1 MSMYEMDETFV
12 ANADLSAKQFYLVV
26 NSTGNRIG
34 ASGAGAAAIGALQDK
49 PQSGE
54 NGTVRLM
61 GRSRIRA
68 GDTITAGG
76 IFASDANG
84 TAVAVT
90 SGTYG
95 VGTAITG
102 VASGGIFDG
111 MITHAGYKG

>member
-1 MSMYEMDETFV
+1 MNYRMDETFV

-26 NSTGNRIG
+26 NSTGNRVG
-34 ASGAGAAAIGALQDK
+34 VSGAGAAAAGVLQDK

-54 NGTVRLM
+54 FGTVTIL
-61 GRSRIRA
+61 GRSRVRA

-76 IFASDANG
+76 LFASDATG

-90 SGTYG
+90 SGAYAAG
-95 VGTAITG
+95 LALTG

-111 MITHAGYKG
+111 LINHAGYKG

>member
-1 MSMYEMDETFV
+1 MGHLYESFV

-34 ASGAGAAAIGALQDK
+34 VAGAGAAAAGALQDK

-54 NGTVRLM
+54 NGTVMIM
-61 GRSRIRA
+61 GRSRVRA

-76 IFASDANG
+76 LFASDATG

-90 SGTYG
+90 SGAYA
-95 VGTAITG
+95 VGLALTG
-102 VASGGIFDG
+102 VASGGNFDG
-111 MITHAGYKG
+111 LINHAGYKG

>member
-1 MSMYEMDETFV
+1 MGHLYESFV

-34 ASGAGAAAIGALQDK
+34 VAVAGAAAAGVLQDK

-54 NGTVRLM
+54 HGSVMIM
-61 GRSRIRA
+61 GRSRVRA

-76 IFASDANG
+76 LFASDATG

-90 SGTYG
+90 SGTYA
-95 VGTAITG
+95 VGMALTG

-111 MITHAGYKG
+111 LINHAGYKG

>member
-1 MSMYEMDETFV
+1 MNNLYETFV

-26 NSTGNRIG
+26 NSTGNLLG
-34 ASGAGAAAIGALQDK
+34 VAGAGAVVAGVLQDK

-54 NGTVRLM
+54 HGTVTIL
-61 GRSRIRA
+61 GRSRVRA

-76 IFASDANG
+76 LFTSDATG

-90 SGTYG
+90 SGTYAAG
-95 VGTAITG
+95 LALTG

-111 MITHAGYKG
+111 LINHAGYKG